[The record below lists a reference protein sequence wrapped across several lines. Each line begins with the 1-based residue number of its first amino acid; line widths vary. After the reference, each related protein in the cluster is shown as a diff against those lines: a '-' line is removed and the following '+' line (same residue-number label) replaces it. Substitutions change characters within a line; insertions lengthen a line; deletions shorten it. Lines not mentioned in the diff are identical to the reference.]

1 MYVQGEHAEVGD
13 IVMCVDGYNTGSRL
27 EFHSTYAVAQ
37 VGAGDVLLEGQ
48 HVSWRGSRF
57 KLIRRATPDAID
69 FAERQRAA
77 IAKALE
83 DLEAAHMSR
92 KQAQREVDEL
102 DERIATAFGKLDQSR
117 TEAEAAYDR
126 LERARAGDLD

>member
-37 VGAGDVLLEGQ
+37 VGAWDVLLEGQ

-83 DLEAAHMSR
+83 DLEAAHMSLKTLR
-92 KQAQREVDEL
+92 VDERCCRTRL
-102 DERIATAFGKLDQSR
+102 DVAARSVARAAS
-117 TEAEAAYDR
+117 EAEAAYDC